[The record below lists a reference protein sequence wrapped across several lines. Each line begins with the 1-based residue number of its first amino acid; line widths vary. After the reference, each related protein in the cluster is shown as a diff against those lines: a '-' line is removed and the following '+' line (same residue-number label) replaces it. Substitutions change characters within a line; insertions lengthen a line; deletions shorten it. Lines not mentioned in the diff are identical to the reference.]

1 MQVDSQI
8 LEKSWGW
15 SWGAHGEP
23 AWRQTLRLHATTWLG
38 TWQYLKVGRLGSQ
51 TRSLCRLALVLG
63 RERLAVLNVAPD
75 VGVEDVIARAWGV
88 GGRVSPWPI
97 KVSGPCRRMDRGHHE
112 KNPDFQSQGG

>member
-1 MQVDSQI
+1 MAKKDPDPAGNELNTDGIGTGTLEQRLSIHIYTRKSMQVDSQI

-51 TRSLCRLALVLG
+51 NKESVQ
-63 RERLAVLNVAPD
+63 
-75 VGVEDVIARAWGV
+75 VGPASW
-88 GGRVSPWPI
+88 S
-97 KVSGPCRRMDRGHHE
+97 
-112 KNPDFQSQGG
+112 

>member
-1 MQVDSQI
+1 M
-8 LEKSWGW
+8 ENPH
-15 SWGAHGEP
+15 GAKDCDCIS
-23 AWRQTLRLHATTWLG
+23 ATWLG

-51 TRSLCRLALVLG
+51 TRSLCKSALLLG
-63 RERLAVLNVAPD
+63 RERFAGLKIAPD